1 MMVRLATRKA
11 HELREAVP
19 PRITYMLLFGTVH
32 YFRLLQIIVGMFEDE
47 RAIGHPIFAFS

>member
-11 HELREAVP
+11 HELREAVSP
-19 PRITYMLLFGTVH
+19 LVLHAPFWHRTLLW
-32 YFRLLQIIVGMFEDE
+32 LLQIIVGMFEDE